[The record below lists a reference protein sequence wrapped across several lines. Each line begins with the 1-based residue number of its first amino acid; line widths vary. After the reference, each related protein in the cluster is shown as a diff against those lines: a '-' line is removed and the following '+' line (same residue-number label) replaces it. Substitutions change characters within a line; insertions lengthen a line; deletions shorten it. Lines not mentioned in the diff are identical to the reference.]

1 MPTDVVFRKR
11 QPEQVQEVYVECLEV
26 SLLVT
31 SIWCERK
38 RQQGAG
44 AFPSLCSVG
53 PGLFLCDQDKRAAC
67 FPSAF

>member
-11 QPEQVQEVYVECLEV
+11 QPEQVQEVHVECLRV

-31 SIWCERK
+31 PTWCEHR

-44 AFPSLCSVG
+44 AFPSHCSVG
-53 PGLFLCDQDKRAAC
+53 PG
-67 FPSAF
+67 

>member
-11 QPEQVQEVYVECLEV
+11 QPEQVEEVHVECLEV

-53 PGLFLCDQDKRAAC
+53 PG
-67 FPSAF
+67 